1 MIILRISKESL
12 KFAVNALVVNKLRT
26 ILSLLGVTI
35 GIFTIIMVFT
45 IVDSLERNIR
55 NSVSSLG
62 SNVVYVQKWP
72 WGGGGGEYKL
82 WKYYQR
88 PEPSFREMQQ
98 LDKRLKSASS
108 VAFAFG
114 FQKTV
119 KYASNSIENATIL
132 SASHQYYDVWTYE
145 IEEGR
150 YFSELESQ
158 NGTPVAVI
166 GKDIADGLF
175 GNINPIG
182 KSFRILGRKIRVI
195 GVFEKQGQSLVG
207 QNTDETVMI
216 PVTFARSM
224 MNVNKRNGALIM
236 VSAKPG
242 VSVAELKDELKG
254 SMRSLRRLKPL
265 ADDDFSLNEI
275 SVLANGLDSLFG
287 VIGFAGGVIGFF
299 SILVGGFGIA
309 NIMFVSVKERT
320 NQIGIQKS
328 LGAKKYFIRLQFL
341 IESII
346 LCLIGGLVGLFLVFL
361 SLELFYLAKPDLG
374 LEIALSGA
382 NIIQGISLSIIIGLI
397 AGFIPAWQAS
407 RLDPVEAIRS
417 GI

>member
-1 MIILRISKESL
+1 MLILRIFKESI
-12 KFAVNALVVNKLRT
+12 KFAFNALVVNKLRT

-72 WGGGGGEYKL
+72 WGGGGGEYKW
-82 WKYYQR
+82 WKYFQR
-88 PEPSFREMQQ
+88 PQPSFKEMQE
-98 LDKRLKSASS
+98 LEKRMKTSS
-108 VAFAFG
+108 SIAFAFG
-114 FQKTV
+114 FNKTV
-119 KYASNSIENATIL
+119 KFASNSVENATIL
-132 SASHQYYDVWTYE
+132 PVSHKYYEVWNYDL
-145 IEEGR
+145 EEGR

-158 NGTPVAVI
+158 NASPVAVI
-166 GKDIADGLF
+166 GKDIAEGLF

-182 KSFRILGRKIRVI
+182 KRFRVLGRKIRVI
-195 GVFEKQGQSLVG
+195 GVFERQGTSLVG
-207 QNTDETVMI
+207 QNTDETVLI

-224 MNVNKRNGALIM
+224 MNVNNRNGALIM

-242 VSVAELKDELKG
+242 VDIVELKDELRG
-254 SMRSLRRLKPL
+254 TMRSLRKLKPK
-265 ADDDFSLNEI
+265 AEDDFALNEI

-287 VIGFAGGVIGFF
+287 VIGFAGGAIGFF

-341 IESII
+341 LESTI
-346 LCLIGGLVGLFLVFL
+346 LCVIGGLIGLLLVFL
-361 SLELFYLAKPDLG
+361 SLEIFYLAYPDLG
-374 LEIALSGA
+374 LEIAISGK
-382 NIIQGISLSIIIGLI
+382 NVVQGISLSAIIGLV